1 MPEDELT
8 SSTTLGDVTS
18 GSVTPAVATVSID
31 DGLVVLDDYVPM
43 TISYSSN
50 RKTMSSLREMYKVG
64 TGPSSSHTMGPRKA
78 AQHFMLTHGINE
90 LLMAGG
96 RVFFKVTLYSLLA
109 KSGVGYL
116 TDKAILTV
124 LDPESTEFVW
134 LPNKKLPV
142 HPKALTIQAYKSAE
156 DRDKDVVMYEETY
169 YSVGGGS
176 LRLGDGSFPIWPAN
190 SDGCNATP
198 GVVNIT
204 PPTAPLYSSF
214 TRFSKIRKYC
224 LDNRRSL
231 LDFVWE
237 QEGCE
242 LRQYL
247 ANIWTVMKNAVET
260 GLPKTEPVEA
270 SGDLHYPRK
279 AYYYKKQADQI
290 SSESIKKNPHLA
302 SVRKEKYILSYAIAV
317 SQENASATTEIVTAP
332 TACSSGII
340 PGVFYYYW
348 KHYDI
353 PEEELV
359 NALAIAG
366 IIGNIAKCYGSVS
379 GAEAGCQAETGV
391 ATAMAAAGC
400 TYLLNYMNKRDD
412 PSSAIDPVLLVKSIE
427 YAAVMAL
434 KHNLGLTCDPV
445 RDLVVIPC
453 IERNGNVALFAD
465 GCAEAA
471 ILGFNDE
478 LISWD
483 EVVHTM
489 VVTGKSLNEKY
500 KDTAQGGLAVNY
512 ALDEVEEGATVEGD

>member
-247 ANIWTVMKNAVET
+247 ANIWTVMKSAVET

-270 SGDLHYPRK
+270 SGDLRYPRK

-453 IERNGNVALFAD
+453 IERNGNAALFAD